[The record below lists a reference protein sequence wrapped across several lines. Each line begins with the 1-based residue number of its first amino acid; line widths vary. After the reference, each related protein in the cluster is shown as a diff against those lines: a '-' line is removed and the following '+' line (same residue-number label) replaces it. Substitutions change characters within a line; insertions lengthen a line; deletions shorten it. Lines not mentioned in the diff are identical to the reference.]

1 MCLILP
7 VSAERK
13 EDTPLGKQ
21 MEATGHALKGFRK
34 ETDPAT
40 TPISPPS
47 GPATG
52 SCNGLHPGNNFLGS
66 MFVLTICYLWVL

>member
-52 SCNGLHPGNNFLGS
+52 SCNGLHLKGKRKNLNPGSKPVCLKR
-66 MFVLTICYLWVL
+66 